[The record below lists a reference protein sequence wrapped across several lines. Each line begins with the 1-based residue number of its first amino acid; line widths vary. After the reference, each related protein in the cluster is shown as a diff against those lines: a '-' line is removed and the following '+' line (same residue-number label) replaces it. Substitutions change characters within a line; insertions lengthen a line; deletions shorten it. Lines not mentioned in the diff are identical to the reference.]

1 MEEPLILKNMKYR
14 EYIDYADKVMAQ
26 AEQKYGHKVLRK
38 RIMLGYLSDST
49 KPVPGYE
56 GGIVSF
62 KFHDLVM
69 DKTHNLNIKKDLLE
83 LGLKSHGKNK
93 IVGVIISDIIDE
105 TGKLNKNGVWFI
117 LEMPEESDKFIEEIK
132 EEIRET
138 KRKEK

>member
-1 MEEPLILKNMKYR
+1 MQEPLIVKHVEYR
-14 EYIDYADKVMAQ
+14 EINDYADKVMAQ

-38 RIMLGYLSDST
+38 RIMLGYLSDFT
-49 KPVPGYE
+49 EPVLGYE

-69 DKTHNLNIKKDLLE
+69 DKTHNLNIKKDILE

-93 IVGVIISDIIDE
+93 IVGVIISDVIDE

-117 LEMPEESDKFIEEIK
+117 FEMPENPYEYIEEIK
-132 EEIRET
+132 KQIKEI
-138 KRKEK
+138 